1 MSGGKG
7 GALRAGRP
15 SRARKEVATLS
26 SLADKGAT
34 VRVNFDLAR
43 KELVKLKVLAARQGR
58 TVADIMREMVGVF
71 LSKKSPTQISSSA
84 ERLHLDVTPEDVTD

>member
-1 MSGGKG
+1 MSANKG

-34 VRVNFDLAR
+34 VRVNFDLER
-43 KELVKLKVLAARQGR
+43 KEHVRLKVLAARQGR
-58 TVADIMREMVGVF
+58 TVADIMREMVSE
-71 LSKKSPTQISSSA
+71 LLRKKVATQTSED
-84 ERLHLDVTPEDVTD
+84 ERLHLDAAPEDVTV